1 MPTSII
7 TASATRTGTENDNA
21 DAASTYT
28 AATGVVGTAVIDGI
42 GHSPGTSA
50 LSPVLAVVAARTAA
64 TRGALAGLL
73 SAAQLVSDP
82 GPDDDE
88 PNAVSVVATTHLDG
102 ETVVAWVGDCDAYGW
117 DGTTLARYTTPHTV
131 GEQLRHNGAPWEIA
145 EAHDNWIK
153 TSLAHAVVA
162 TIQEVTISDPVV
174 LLLSDGIHDQIPHDD
189 LTALVRDHATTPQAL
204 ATALVTATTADADG
218 YRDDATAV
226 VISVPSQPTT

>member
-1 MPTSII
+1 MPTGII

-21 DAASTYT
+21 DAAATYT
-28 AATGVVGTAVIDGI
+28 AATGAVGAAVIDGI

-50 LSPVLAVVAARTAA
+50 LASVLAEVAARTAA

-82 GPDDDE
+82 GQYSTT
-88 PNAVSVVATTHLDG
+88 PNGVAVVATTHPDG
-102 ETVVAWVGDCDAYGW
+102 ETIVAWVGDCDAYGW
-117 DGTTLARYTTPHTV
+117 NGTALTRYTTPHTI
-131 GEQLRHNGAPWEIA
+131 GEQLRRNGAPWEIA
-145 EAHDNWIK
+145 TAHDNWVR
-153 TSLAHAVVA
+153 TTLAHAVVA
-162 TIQEVTISDPVV
+162 TVAEVTIPDPVV

-226 VISVPSQPTT
+226 VISVQSQPTT